1 MKIAFVGPAAVGKDV
16 ASDYIAKKF
25 NLAHI
30 PTGDIVR
37 DYVTKNNLGALDRSN
52 VRIIAKKMRD
62 EQGGDILVRIALGN
76 HPDNIILSGLRAV
89 DEVSTLKSLG
99 GKIVALNAPIEK
111 RYEWAKSRGRI
122 GDHISFEDFKIMEN
136 KERED
141 KDKNS
146 QNVAA
151 VMAMAN
157 FEITND
163 GDLES
168 LFKKLD
174 ALNF

>member
-37 DYVTKNNLGALDRSN
+37 EYMTKNNLGELDRAN

-62 EQGGDILVRIALGN
+62 EQGGDIFVRIALKDN
-76 HPDNIILSGLRAV
+76 PDDVVLSGLRAV
-89 DEVSTLKSLG
+89 DEIYTLKKLG
-99 GKIVALNAPIEK
+99 GKVIALDAPTEK
-111 RYEWAKSRGRI
+111 RFEWAKIRGRI
-122 GDHISFEDFKIMEN
+122 GDHISFEEFKAIEKKEYEN
-136 KERED
+136 
-141 KDKNS
+141 KDKNG
-146 QNVAA
+146 QNVAR
-151 VMAMAN
+151 VMALADFQVM
-157 FEITND
+157 ND
-163 GDLES
+163 SDLES

-174 ALNF
+174 TLNL

>member
-25 NLAHI
+25 NLAHV

-37 DYVTKNNLGALDRSN
+37 DYIQKNNLGTLDRAN

-62 EQGGDILVRIALGN
+62 EQGGDILVKIALEKN
-76 HPDNIILSGLRAV
+76 PDNIILSGLRAV
-89 DEVSTLKSLG
+89 DEVVTLKNLD
-99 GKIVALNAPIEK
+99 GKIVSLNAPMEK
-111 RYEWAKSRGRI
+111 RYEWAKIRGRI
-122 GDHISFEDFKIMEN
+122 GDHISFEDFQTMEN

-151 VMAMAN
+151 VMAMAD

-174 ALNF
+174 TLNF

>member
-25 NLAHI
+25 NLTHI

-37 DYVTKNNLGALDRSN
+37 EYVKKNNLGTLDRAN

-62 EQGGDILVRIALGN
+62 EQGGDILVKIALEN
-76 HPDNIILSGLRAV
+76 HPDNVVLSGLRAV
-89 DEVSTLKSLG
+89 DEIYTLKKLG
-99 GKIVALNAPIEK
+99 GKVVALNAPMDK
-111 RYEWAKSRGRI
+111 RFEWAKIRGRI
-122 GDHISFEDFKIMEN
+122 GDHISFEDFKAIEN
-136 KERED
+136 KEYSD

-146 QNVAA
+146 QNVAP
-151 VMAMAN
+151 VMALADYEVM
-157 FEITND
+157 ND
-163 GDLES
+163 GNLDS

-174 ALNF
+174 AINF

>member
-16 ASDYIAKKF
+16 ASEYIAKKF

-37 DYVTKNNLGALDRSN
+37 DYVTKNNLGTLDRAN

-62 EQGGDILVRIALGN
+62 EQGGDILVKIALEKN
-76 HPDNIILSGLRAV
+76 PDNVVLSGLRAV
-89 DEVSTLKSLG
+89 DEIHTLKSVG
-99 GKIVALNAPIEK
+99 GKIIALNAPMEK
-111 RYEWAKSRGRI
+111 RYEWAKIRGRI
-122 GDHISFEDFKIMEN
+122 GDHISFEDFKAIEE
-136 KERED
+136 KEYAD

-146 QNVAA
+146 QNVAP
-151 VMAMAN
+151 VMALAD
-157 FEITND
+157 FEIMND
-163 GDLES
+163 SDLES

-174 ALNF
+174 TLKF